1 MPCLTCLTC
10 VLQVRQSRQSNFST
24 VAKMEAFTFTTY
36 NIVIAVFSILTFLS
50 NFASLIYI
58 RSNFDTKQVYFYI
71 LSLDAIIVMM
81 TTLISMISF
90 FTIDLG
96 AVSCSVLFF
105 GSSVTVLTSPLGN
118 FLISF
123 TR

>member
-1 MPCLTCLTC
+1 MPYLTCLTC
-10 VLQVRQSRQSNFST
+10 VLQVRQHSNFST

-36 NIVIAVFSILTFLS
+36 NIVIAVFSILAFLS
-50 NFASLIYI
+50 NFASLIYV
-58 RSNFDTKQVYFYI
+58 RSNFDTKQIYFYI